1 MNRNLAGYATFA
13 VDLLGAGNST
23 RANALHEVQTQAQ
36 VEICSQ
42 LVESLKAGTID
53 GQQWQREIW
62 VGYSLGSFIDNSIA
76 TQYPSLLDQ
85 LILISMSWDRS
96 YMYRRVHVLIMFRG
110 QANDINETRWGSLPG
125 FYSTFSIIERR
136 IFSHLYGNFDPG
148 VIVPDYKDLDADII
162 GETIMISFHSGPA
175 PYYTGPV
182 LLAFGNNDPI
192 LCGVF
197 STNQHLEVYNM
208 FPNASDHAALLYP
221 NNGHNILLHRPAP
234 QVMSDVLQLIRR
246 NEG

>member
-1 MNRNLAGYATFA
+1 
-13 VDLLGAGNST
+13 
-23 RANALHEVQTQAQ
+23 
-36 VEICSQ
+36 
-42 LVESLKAGTID
+42 
-53 GQQWQREIW
+53 
-62 VGYSLGSFIDNSIA
+62 
-76 TQYPSLLDQ
+76 
-85 LILISMSWDRS
+85 
-96 YMYRRVHVLIMFRG
+96 MYRRVHVLIMFRG

-182 LLAFGNNDPI
+182 LLAFGNSKFVVCALAVLLLSFLDDPI